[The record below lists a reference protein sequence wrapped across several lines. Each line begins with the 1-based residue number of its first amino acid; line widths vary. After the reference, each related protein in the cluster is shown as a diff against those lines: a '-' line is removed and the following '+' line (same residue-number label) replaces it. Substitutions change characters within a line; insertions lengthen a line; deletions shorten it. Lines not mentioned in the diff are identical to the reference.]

1 MVKTQTIS
9 FNHKHGKNSN
19 DEFKSL
25 KKKKNQMTSLNHKYG
40 KNSNIEV
47 RH

>member
-1 MVKTQTIS
+1 MIS

-25 KKKKNQMTSLNHKYG
+25 KKKNQMTSLNHKYC